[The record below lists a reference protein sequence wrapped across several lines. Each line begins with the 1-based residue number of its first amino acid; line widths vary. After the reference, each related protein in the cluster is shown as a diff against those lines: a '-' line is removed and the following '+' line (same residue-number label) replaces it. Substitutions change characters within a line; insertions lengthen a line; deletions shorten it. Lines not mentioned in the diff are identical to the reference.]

1 MKPIKFQASIFASIK
16 TSAYLSKDG
25 VCVVSKAPSTS
36 TVDDES
42 DTEEDVVGRAGAAE
56 SDLLRTGAVELED
69 EEAFSGRPVRLIA
82 GVVDVVEVEE
92 MGATRRCAGAIDAS
106 EDT

>member
-1 MKPIKFQASIFASIK
+1 M
-16 TSAYLSKDG
+16 
-25 VCVVSKAPSTS
+25 
-36 TVDDES
+36 
-42 DTEEDVVGRAGAAE
+42 
-56 SDLLRTGAVELED
+56 ED